1 MATIE
6 ESLAWTGVPVP
17 DALGNLGQREQD
29 TLAEYIQTVVTKKT
43 DGLDELY
50 QAISA
55 IVKFIPHFIVI
66 PLMVEN
72 IRPQIS
78 AGVCKKMGVDQAVN
92 YANDLPVEYFSEVSR
107 HIDDEMMA
115 RILEKMK
122 RHHAE
127 KIIKYELQNNQHHML
142 DIAGHFEQRLLEFV
156 ARNIDFAQHP
166 ECQATLHKHCS
177 VIERMR
183 ALV

>member
-1 MATIE
+1 MASIE
-6 ESLAWTGVPVP
+6 ESLAWTGTPFP
-17 DALGNLGQREQD
+17 EALMSLGQHEQEALVGYV
-29 TLAEYIQTVVTKKT
+29 TRVVTEKT
-43 DGLDELY
+43 DGLDDLY

-78 AGVCKKMGVDQAVN
+78 AGVCKKMGVDQSVN
-92 YANDLPVEYFSEVSR
+92 YANDLPIEYFSEVSR

-127 KIIKYELQNNQHHML
+127 KVIKYELQNNQHHML
-142 DIAGHFEQRLLEFV
+142 DIAGHFEKRLLEFV
-156 ARNIDFAQHP
+156 ARNINFAEHP
-166 ECQATLHKHCS
+166 DCQTTLHKHCS

-183 ALV
+183 AMV

>member
-1 MATIE
+1 MASIE
-6 ESLAWTGVPVP
+6 ESLAWTGTPFP
-17 DALGNLGQREQD
+17 EALMSLGQQEQDALVGYVTR
-29 TLAEYIQTVVTKKT
+29 VVTEKT
-43 DGLDELY
+43 DGLDDLY

-78 AGVCKKMGVDQAVN
+78 AGVCKKMGVDQSVN
-92 YANDLPVEYFSEVSR
+92 YANDLPIEYFSEVSR

-127 KIIKYELQNNQHHML
+127 KVIKYELQNNQHHML
-142 DIAGHFEQRLLEFV
+142 DIAGHFEKRLLEFV
-156 ARNIDFAQHP
+156 ARNIDFAEHP
-166 ECQATLHKHCS
+166 DCQTTLHKHCS

>member
-1 MATIE
+1 MASLE
-6 ESLAWTGVPVP
+6 ESLSWTGTPLP
-17 DALGNLGQREQD
+17 DALQNLGQEQQD
-29 TLAEYIQTVVTKKT
+29 ALVGYIQTVVTLKT
-43 DGLDELY
+43 DGLDELFE
-50 QAISA
+50 AISA

-66 PLMVEN
+66 PLMVDN

-92 YANDLPVEYFSEVSR
+92 YANDLPVEYFSQVSR

-127 KIIKYELQNNQHHML
+127 KVIKFELLNNQHHML

-156 ARNIDFAQHP
+156 AKNIDFAQHP
-166 ECQATLHKHCS
+166 ECQATLHKHCN

>member
-1 MATIE
+1 MASFE
-6 ESLAWTGVPVP
+6 ESLSWTGTPLP
-17 DALGNLGQREQD
+17 EALRNLGQDQQEA
-29 TLAEYIQTVVTKKT
+29 LVEYIQSVVTKKT
-43 DGLDELY
+43 DGLDELFE
-50 QAISA
+50 AISA

-66 PLMVEN
+66 PLMVDN

-107 HIDDEMMA
+107 HIEDEMMA

-127 KIIKYELQNNQHHML
+127 KVIKYELLNNSHHML
-142 DIAGHFEQRLLEFV
+142 DIAGHFELRLLEFV
-156 ARNIDFAQHP
+156 ARNINFEEHP
-166 ECQATLHKHCS
+166 DCQTALHKHCN